1 MEIIDYLR
9 ILRRR
14 RLVLVLVP
22 LLAVLVAVAWAVL
35 TPRVHTAVA
44 TVNGTALVGTAT
56 SQFTGPQGVS
66 QFAAAF
72 AAAAKGPAVVNAVS
86 DRTSVPVDDVVDGLV
101 VSQVGESP
109 SMRVV
114 YESTERGSVEPVLSA
129 VVRETLISLFQPR
142 ADQAARDRDSAV
154 EQVAAA
160 NAEAKALAD
169 KQGAANPRDIYAALI
184 GKISALEQQQA
195 GLRANG
201 DAVAAAALDAP
212 LKAARTQA
220 KGYGPIIAEY
230 ATIEAKQRAATEA
243 LAAAQDQSRLAAG
256 QLAAT
261 SSDRVVFVSGVS
273 SATVVGEAGSLVPS
287 VLGAGIFAALVLV
300 LVLEL
305 LARGHFQRRARA
317 DDAAAHHAEP
327 EDAEPEADQRAADG
341 LTGDDLAARDAI
353 GPEGPEPST
362 VPTAVRPAAPAPSA
376 EPSRPAPSAEPSRP
390 APSAEPTAPARQAP
404 PAQPATSARPA
415 TPDDVVTPARQRS
428 AEPDTETGADE
439 PAGHHDRE
447 PVAAAS
453 RAASGPP
460 AFVVRQKPGGAS
472 PTRPPG
478 RG

>member
-1 MEIIDYLR
+1 MEITDYLR

-22 LLAVLVAVAWAVL
+22 LLAVLAAVTWAVL

-72 AAAAKGPAVVNAVS
+72 AAAAKGPAVVNEVS
-86 DRTSVPVDDVVDGLV
+86 DRTSVPVDDVVDGLAV
-101 VSQVGESP
+101 AQVGESP

-169 KQGAANPRDIYAALI
+169 EQGAANPRDIYEALI

-212 LKAARTQA
+212 LKTARAQA

-256 QLAAT
+256 QFAAT
-261 SSDRVVFVSGVS
+261 SSDRVVFVSDVS
-273 SATVVGEAGSLVPS
+273 TTTAVGEAGSLVPS

-305 LARGHFQRRARA
+305 LARGHVQRRARA
-317 DDAAAHHAEP
+317 DDAAAHHPGA
-327 EDAEPEADQRAADG
+327 EDAGPEADQWVADRPA
-341 LTGDDLAARDAI
+341 GDDQPAHHNRPTDDAA
-353 GPEGPEPST
+353 GPTKPEPSAAAT
-362 VPTAVRPAAPAPSA
+362 PAAPAA
-376 EPSRPAPSAEPSRP
+376 PAAQ
-390 APSAEPTAPARQAP
+390 PTASARQAA
-404 PAQPATSARPA
+404 PAAQLTASARQA
-415 TPDDVVTPARQRS
+415 TTPDGVVTPARQRS

-439 PAGHHDRE
+439 PAGHDDRE

-460 AFVVRQKPGGAS
+460 AFVVRQKLGGTS